1 MIERPRDKQGDRDEY
16 FTCSGCRRK
25 NGCTRSAIIIDR
37 IEDRIESTYNTN
49 GFTAAEADRVREVLG
64 TVFDQLEVTTDDER
78 SLLLTQKEKLDAER
92 LKLVQ
97 AHYADAIPL
106 DLRKSEQDRIRTNL
120 DAIEHRLENLAT
132 SPEDAREGLDQL
144 ADILTDLGDVY
155 ARCEPAERRILNR
168 ALFDKIIL
176 DDEDH
181 VDYVP
186 TDAVS
191 VTIAQARAIQPPDLG
206 TKKNLPRHQAGQVSN
221 FSSLVEVA
229 RQCSN
234 LAPALTRAVSSH
246 HAIRRRDSLVRQESL
261 KQLPRPV
268 TRLTETMLLEA
279 ERRYRGGEILRTI
292 AKDLGVS
299 RERLSS
305 HLRERGVRLRREKPT
320 PALVLEMCR
329 RYEQGESLARVGA
342 RLGFNPSSVRVT
354 LLAAGVKLRD
364 THGRVR

>member
-1 MIERPRDKQGDRDEY
+1 MNDVP
-16 FTCSGCRRK
+16 
-25 NGCTRSAIIIDR
+25 
-37 IEDRIESTYNTN
+37 
-49 GFTAAEADRVREVLG
+49 
-64 TVFDQLEVTTDDER
+64 
-78 SLLLTQKEKLDAER
+78 
-92 LKLVQ
+92 
-97 AHYADAIPL
+97 
-106 DLRKSEQDRIRTNL
+106 
-120 DAIEHRLENLAT
+120 
-132 SPEDAREGLDQL
+132 GLH
-144 ADILTDLGDVY
+144 
-155 ARCEPAERRILNR
+155 
-168 ALFDKIIL
+168 K
-176 DDEDH
+176 
-181 VDYVP
+181 
-186 TDAVS
+186 
-191 VTIAQARAIQPPDLG
+191 
-206 TKKNLPRHQAGQVSN
+206 
-221 FSSLVEVA
+221 VEVA

-354 LLAAGVKLRD
+354 LLAAGVCPASSSWQDFLGFECRGGGVGQAQV
-364 THGRVR
+364 HLLGPVP

>member
-1 MIERPRDKQGDRDEY
+1 MTGG
-16 FTCSGCRRK
+16 SRRRT
-25 NGCTRSAIIIDR
+25 GRH
-37 IEDRIESTYNTN
+37 
-49 GFTAAEADRVREVLG
+49 
-64 TVFDQLEVTTDDER
+64 DDEGPVH
-78 SLLLTQKEKLDAER
+78 LDRAF
-92 LKLVQ
+92 
-97 AHYADAIPL
+97 
-106 DLRKSEQDRIRTNL
+106 
-120 DAIEHRLENLAT
+120 
-132 SPEDAREGLDQL
+132 
-144 ADILTDLGDVY
+144 
-155 ARCEPAERRILNR
+155 RR
-168 ALFDKIIL
+168 
-176 DDEDH
+176 
-181 VDYVP
+181 
-186 TDAVS
+186 
-191 VTIAQARAIQPPDLG
+191 
-206 TKKNLPRHQAGQVSN
+206 
-221 FSSLVEVA
+221 VEVA

-342 RLGFNPSSVRVT
+342 RLGFNLSSVRVT

>member
-1 MIERPRDKQGDRDEY
+1 MRGFCAPAAPIPNLDVLDHGATLKPPRYR
-16 FTCSGCRRK
+16 
-25 NGCTRSAIIIDR
+25 IIRNPD
-37 IEDRIESTYNTN
+37 IESAVPADARLATRDP
-49 GFTAAEADRVREVLG
+49 TAATYMPVVMKHKWRTPASE
-64 TVFDQLEVTTDDER
+64 
-78 SLLLTQKEKLDAER
+78 LTG
-92 LKLVQ
+92 
-97 AHYADAIPL
+97 
-106 DLRKSEQDRIRTNL
+106 
-120 DAIEHRLENLAT
+120 AT
-132 SPEDAREGLDQL
+132 G
-144 ADILTDLGDVY
+144 
-155 ARCEPAERRILNR
+155 
-168 ALFDKIIL
+168 
-176 DDEDH
+176 
-181 VDYVP
+181 
-186 TDAVS
+186 
-191 VTIAQARAIQPPDLG
+191 
-206 TKKNLPRHQAGQVSN
+206 
-221 FSSLVEVA
+221 VEVA

-246 HAIRRRDSLVRQESL
+246 HAIRRRDSLVGQESL

-329 RYEQGESLARVGA
+329 RYEQGASLARVGA
-342 RLGFNPSSVRVT
+342 RLGFNPSSVRVA